1 MSDEYTNI
9 LLEEIRDQNRAVLE
23 VVGTMQERLEQTALQ
38 SGLVKIKEEIK
49 QDVKTGNAA
58 LKATNQQ
65 LIDYETRLTK
75 LEQATD

>member
-38 SGLVKIKEEIK
+38 RDLEEVK

-58 LKATNQQ
+58 LKATNEQ

-75 LEQATD
+75 LEQATA

>member
-38 SGLVKIKEEIK
+38 SDLEEVK

-58 LKATNQQ
+58 LKATNEQ

-75 LEQATD
+75 LEQATA